1 VDTPLATV
9 SPVLPAIAPEREVSV
24 CGDDPG
30 FACTSVLE
38 WTDNDIAARAADWLV
53 ARPAKIVLIL
63 LLGYLLG
70 RLTQRLISRFVLRVG
85 DESSLLVTGPLGD
98 RARQRTETI
107 GLVMRSISKAVIWV
121 IVLLMVLGE
130 LGINLGPIL
139 AGAGIVG
146 VAIGFG
152 SQTLVRDFLS
162 GMFMLIEDQ
171 FGVGDIVDLGE
182 ASGVVE
188 GISLRTTRL
197 RAVDG
202 TVWHVPNGEVR
213 RVGNKSQDWSRA
225 LLDVE
230 VAYETDVARA
240 SELIKLT
247 ADAIRE
253 DPDFGTSILDEPEVW
268 GVEYVGNG
276 RVQIRIVVRTR
287 PSDQW
292 RVMRELRRRIKQ
304 SFDEHGINAAPP
316 VWGPPPGAG

>member
-1 VDTPLATV
+1 M
-9 SPVLPAIAPEREVSV
+9 
-24 CGDDPG
+24 CGGDPG
-30 FACTSVLE
+30 LACTWVLE
-38 WTDNDIAARAADWLV
+38 QTDNDLAARATDWLL
-53 ARPAKIVLIL
+53 AKPMKIVLIL
-63 LLGYLLG
+63 LLGYLLS
-70 RLTQRLISRFVLRVG
+70 RMMQRLISRFVLRAG
-85 DESSLLVTGPLGD
+85 DESSLLITGPLGD

-107 GLVMRSISKAVIWV
+107 GLVMRSIAKAVIWV

-162 GMFMLIEDQ
+162 GMFMLVEDQ

-230 VAYETDVARA
+230 VAYDADVDLA
-240 SELIKLT
+240 SSLIKQV
-247 ADAIRE
+247 ADDVRD
-253 DPDFGTSILDEPEVW
+253 DPDFGASILDEAEVW

-276 RVQIRIVVRTR
+276 RVQIRLVVRTR

-292 RVMRELRRRIKQ
+292 RVMRALRHRIKQ
-304 SFDEHGINAAPP
+304 AFDEHGIHAAPP
-316 VWGPPPGAG
+316 VWGPPPGAR